1 MKMLKDFIGFYKPH
15 RKLFYWDMVCAMV
28 IALADLF
35 YPTIARNI
43 INVYVPNKM
52 WNMFLLWSAV
62 LLVIYLIKMGMNYFV
77 QYYGHVMGNRLQG
90 DMRQTVFH
98 KLQKLPFSYESAKE

>member
-1 MKMLKDFIGFYKPH
+1 M
-15 RKLFYWDMVCAMV
+15 RWR
-28 IALADLF
+28 DLF
-35 YPTIARNI
+35 YPTLARNI

-90 DMRQTVFH
+90 DMRRPCPQIAEAAVFV
-98 KLQKLPFSYESAKE
+98 F

>member
-43 INVYVPNKM
+43 INVYVDPLSQKY
-52 WNMFLLWSAV
+52 SV
-62 LLVIYLIKMGMNYFV
+62 LISI
-77 QYYGHVMGNRLQG
+77 R
-90 DMRQTVFH
+90 
-98 KLQKLPFSYESAKE
+98 

>member
-35 YPTIARNI
+35 
-43 INVYVPNKM
+43 
-52 WNMFLLWSAV
+52 
-62 LLVIYLIKMGMNYFV
+62 
-77 QYYGHVMGNRLQG
+77 
-90 DMRQTVFH
+90 
-98 KLQKLPFSYESAKE
+98 

>member
-43 INVYVPNKM
+43 INVYVPNNM

-62 LLVIYLIKMGMNYFV
+62 LLVIYAACREKFRRRAELDKTRIDD
-77 QYYGHVMGNRLQG
+77 L
-90 DMRQTVFH
+90 
-98 KLQKLPFSYESAKE
+98 

>member
-52 WNMFLLWSAV
+52 WNMFALVGGAAGHLSDQDGYELFCAV
-62 LLVIYLIKMGMNYFV
+62 L
-77 QYYGHVMGNRLQG
+77 VM
-90 DMRQTVFH
+90 
-98 KLQKLPFSYESAKE
+98 

>member
-1 MKMLKDFIGFYKPH
+1 
-15 RKLFYWDMVCAMV
+15 MVCAMV

-90 DMRQTVFH
+90 DMRQCSTNCRSCRFRILT
-98 KLQKLPFSYESAKE
+98 KTNRARSCPASSTT